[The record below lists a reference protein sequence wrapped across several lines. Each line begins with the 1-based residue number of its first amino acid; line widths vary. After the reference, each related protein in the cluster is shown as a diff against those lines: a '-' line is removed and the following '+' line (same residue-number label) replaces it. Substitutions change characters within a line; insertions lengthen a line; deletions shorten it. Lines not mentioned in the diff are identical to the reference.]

1 VEKLGRLAFEGM
13 ADELKEPS
21 QHKQCECHPPEA
33 VTNKASGEY
42 RHRDQDGRNAVGMT
56 NAIDRMLMAAFVLCD
71 PPVAGLSAQHTA
83 DDHTRGC
90 NRFTREAGIRK
101 QLFRQSGLLQFLL
114 TELSLPQLSV
124 LIFSYVFYF
133 FRESR
138 GRNLH
143 FVASGGQEVVP
154 LQGTSSAG
162 LPRRAGRKMSLHS
175 VLRKIVKFALA
186 RPEILILRTVSYWVI
201 VRMFRVGLLCVR
213 RISFEAMTLVS
224 QHSEYSAKFVYS
236 IRVSR
241 LRRALPAW

>member
-1 VEKLGRLAFEGM
+1 M
-13 ADELKEPS
+13 ADP
-21 QHKQCECHPPEA
+21 
-33 VTNKASGEY
+33 VYG
-42 RHRDQDGRNAVGMT
+42 
-56 NAIDRMLMAAFVLCD
+56 MLMAAFVLRD
-71 PPVAGLSAQHTA
+71 PPVAGLSAQHAA

-154 LQGTSSAG
+154 LQGTFSADYA
-162 LPRRAGRKMSLHS
+162 RRAGRKISLHS
-175 VLRKIVKFALA
+175 VLREIVKCALLA
-186 RPEILILRTVSYWVI
+186 PRSSSCGPYLT
-201 VRMFRVGLLCVR
+201 G
-213 RISFEAMTLVS
+213 
-224 QHSEYSAKFVYS
+224 
-236 IRVSR
+236 
-241 LRRALPAW
+241 